1 MSALVNKVAPVLVTG
16 GSGFLGSWCVQTLLA
31 RGYIV
36 HTTVRSADKAAF
48 LNSIPG
54 ADTRLKIF
62 SGVDLLSPGSYEE
75 AMAGC
80 NFVLHTASPF
90 FFAGQTEESLV
101 PPAVEG
107 TRNVLSTCSKLQVKK
122 VVLTSSM
129 AAVYMHFGSKP
140 GDHVFTEEDWTDE
153 AAARE
158 NKAWYVL
165 SKLKAEQLAWEM
177 AREPG
182 CPYELAVINPSLIW
196 GPQLPNQPHL
206 NTSIAVTVKY
216 FDGSVKE
223 IENAYRAVVDV
234 RDVAEAHVALL
245 EKDGVWGKRYVL
257 VGSSI
262 HFKEAYEAA
271 RLALPDSLKANV
283 PTEVAS
289 SNSAPQPVLCD
300 NTRSRELLGINYRSV
315 NEMVAGSVQSCL
327 ENGFTDGKMYSA
339 SKL

>member
-1 MSALVNKVAPVLVTG
+1 M
-16 GSGFLGSWCVQTLLA
+16 GSWCVHTLLA
-31 RGYIV
+31 RGYEV

-48 LNSIPG
+48 LNNIPG
-54 ADTRLKIF
+54 ADSRLKIF
-62 SGVDLLSPGSYEE
+62 SGVDLLTPRSYEE
-75 AMAGC
+75 AMTGC
-80 NFVLHTASPF
+80 NVVLHTASPF

-107 TRNVLSTCSKLQVKK
+107 TRNVLTTCAKLGVKK

-129 AAVYMHFGSKP
+129 AAVYMHFGSKS
-140 GDHVFTEEDWTDE
+140 GDHVFSEDDWTDE
-153 AAARE
+153 AAARA

-177 AREPG
+177 SREPN

-196 GPQLPNQPHL
+196 GPQLPAQPHL

-223 IENAYRAVVDV
+223 IENACRAVVDV
-234 RDVAEAHVALL
+234 RDVAEAHVVLL
-245 EKDGVWGKRYVL
+245 EKGQEVWGKRYVL

-262 HFKEAYEAA
+262 HFSEAYEAA
-271 RLALPDSLKANV
+271 RQAVPEALKANV
-283 PTEVAS
+283 PTVIAAGE
-289 SNSAPQPVLCD
+289 APQPVPCD
-300 NTRSRELLGINYRSV
+300 NTRSKELLGIQYRSL
-315 NEMVAGSVQSCL
+315 NDMVAASVQSCL

-339 SKL
+339 KKL